1 MVEETKE
8 IKIET
13 NTETKLPSIKNGVW
27 LASVKEETLGMN
39 WFKHC
44 GFGKI
49 NATRTTLLAI
59 QGYTMVHNKL
69 PSFVCCYGW
78 AYNGGSQTGLHEIT
92 KVIEGDMQ
100 INELYNT
107 PFDDV
112 PGVLGD
118 PKGMACATM
127 DRVTETF
134 IADCCDHT
142 AYGIA
147 KVCAEMEIQFRCY
160 KYLSP
165 NRPYCMDP
173 DYHEYRQI
181 INKSW
186 IEDCKTGAG
195 LMRKMCEGRFGDVP
209 NAT

>member
-1 MVEETKE
+1 MAEETKE

-13 NTETKLPSIKNGVW
+13 NTQSQLPSLKNGVW
-27 LASVKEETLGMN
+27 LASVKQETINMN

-49 NATRTTLLAI
+49 NAARTTLLAI
-59 QGYTMVHNKL
+59 QAYTMVNNKL

-92 KVIEGDMQ
+92 KVVESDMM
-100 INELYNT
+100 IDNLYDT

-127 DRVTETF
+127 DKVTDTF
-134 IADCCDHT
+134 IADCSDHT
-142 AYGIA
+142 AYAVA
-147 KVCAEMEIQFRCY
+147 KICAEMKIQFRCY

-165 NRPYCMDP
+165 NRPYTQDL
-173 DYHEYRQI
+173 DADHYRQI
-181 INKSW
+181 LNKAW
-186 IEDCKTGAG
+186 VEDCKQGAEA
-195 LMRKMCEGRFGDVP
+195 MRKMCESKFGDVP

>member
-1 MVEETKE
+1 MAEETKE

-13 NTETKLPSIKNGVW
+13 NTETELPSLKNGVW
-27 LASVKEETLGMN
+27 LASVKEETVDMP

-49 NATRTTLLAI
+49 NAARTTLLAI
-59 QGYTMVHNKL
+59 QAYTMVNNKL

-92 KVIEGDMQ
+92 KVLESDMM
-100 INELYNT
+100 IDNLYHT

-127 DRVTETF
+127 DKVTDTF
-134 IADCCDHT
+134 IADCSDHT
-142 AYGIA
+142 AYAVA
-147 KVCAEMEIQFRCY
+147 KICAEMKIQFRCY

-165 NRPYCMDP
+165 NRPYTQDL
-173 DYHEYRQI
+173 DADHYRQI
-181 INKSW
+181 LNKAW
-186 IEDCKTGAG
+186 VEDCKQGAEA
-195 LMRKMCEGRFGDVP
+195 MRKMCESKFGDVP

>member
-1 MVEETKE
+1 MAEETKE
-8 IKIET
+8 TKIET
-13 NTETKLPSIKNGVW
+13 TTEKSLPSLKNGVW
-27 LASVKEETLGMN
+27 LASVKEETVGMN

-49 NATRTTLLAI
+49 NATRTTVLAI
-59 QGYTMVHNKL
+59 QAYVMVNAKM
-69 PSFVCCYGW
+69 PSFVCHYGW
-78 AYNGGSQTGLHEIT
+78 AYGSQHGLHEIT
-92 KVIEGDMQ
+92 KVIESDMF

-127 DRVTETF
+127 DKVTDTF

-142 AYGIA
+142 AYAIA
-147 KVCAEMEIQFRCY
+147 KQCKEMKVDFRCF

-165 NRPYCMDP
+165 QRPFCMDP
-173 DYHEYRQI
+173 DANEYTQI
-181 INKSW
+181 KNKDW
-186 IEDCKTGAG
+186 ELECKIGAG
-195 LMRKMCEGRFGDVP
+195 LMRQMCANRFGDVP

>member
-1 MVEETKE
+1 MAEETKE

-13 NTETKLPSIKNGVW
+13 KTERKLPSIKNGVW
-27 LASVKEETLGMN
+27 LASVKEETSGMP

-49 NATRTTLLAI
+49 NATRTTILAI
-59 QGYTMVHNKL
+59 QAYVMVNAKM
-69 PSFVCCYGW
+69 PSFVCHYGW
-78 AYNGGSQTGLHEIT
+78 AYGSKHGLHEIT
-92 KVIEGDMQ
+92 KVIESDMF

-112 PGVLGD
+112 PGTLGD

-127 DRVTETF
+127 DKVTETF

-142 AYGIA
+142 AYAIA
-147 KVCAEMEIQFRCY
+147 KQCKEMQVDFKCF

-165 NRPYCMDP
+165 HRPYTMDP

-181 INKSW
+181 INDAW
-186 IEDCKTGAG
+186 LEDCKKGAEA
-195 LMRKMCEGRFGDVP
+195 MRKMCESRFGDVP

>member
-1 MVEETKE
+1 MAEETKE

-13 NTETKLPSIKNGVW
+13 NTQSQLPSLKNGVW
-27 LASVKEETLGMN
+27 LASVKQETINMN

-49 NATRTTLLAI
+49 NAARTTLLAI
-59 QGYTMVHNKL
+59 QAYTMVNNKL

-92 KVIEGDMQ
+92 KVLENDMM
-100 INELYNT
+100 IDNLYDT

-127 DRVTETF
+127 DKVTDTF
-134 IADCCDHT
+134 IADCSDHT
-142 AYGIA
+142 AYAVA
-147 KVCAEMEIQFRCY
+147 KISAEMKIEFRCY

-165 NRPYCMDP
+165 NRPYTQDL
-173 DYHEYRQI
+173 DADHYRQI
-181 INKSW
+181 LNKAW
-186 IEDCKTGAG
+186 VEDCKQGAEA
-195 LMRKMCEGRFGDVP
+195 MRKMCESKFGDVP
-209 NAT
+209 DAT